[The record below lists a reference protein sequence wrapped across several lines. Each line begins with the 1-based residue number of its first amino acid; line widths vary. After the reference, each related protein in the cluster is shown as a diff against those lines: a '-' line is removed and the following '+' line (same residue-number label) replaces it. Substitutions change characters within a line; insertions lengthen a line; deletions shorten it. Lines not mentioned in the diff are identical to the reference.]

1 MKTIIESRIKEI
13 DEKILK
19 FKIDAK
25 DSTEWDTGYD
35 IRDYI
40 DSYLALEYGK
50 LLGHRDCLIQL
61 LHLIINTP
69 TIDGEQ
75 INKTGGISNGK

>member
-13 DEKILK
+13 DAKISK
-19 FKIDAK
+19 FKVDAK

-40 DSYLALEYGK
+40 DSYLGVEFGK
-50 LLGHRDCLIQL
+50 LLGHKDCLVQL
-61 LHLIINTP
+61 LQLI
-69 TIDGEQ
+69 E
-75 INKTGGISNGK
+75 NKI